1 MIQLSPNLVRLGAQ
15 ASSKQEAIR
24 QVAELLSQAGH
35 TDPAYFQGM
44 LAREE
49 QANTYLGSG
58 IAIPHGTPE
67 TRHLIQRTG
76 VAVLQ
81 VPGGVDWGGD
91 TVRLVVGI
99 AAASDEHL
107 DILRQLTRVL
117 NDPALVERLS
127 TTGDPAEVV
136 AALGGKAAPAALG
149 GAAAPAAL
157 GGAAAPAT
165 PAPTPSD
172 DLPYTA
178 QVTLPNPQGMHARPA
193 SRLAGLVRAQGG
205 RLRLAREN
213 EAQSADAT
221 RLMEVLG
228 LGLKQGTVLTLSSD
242 SEALLQAARDAI
254 RAGLG
259 DDLSAAAAPAA
270 PQARR
275 EPTWVPAQVSATLE
289 GVPAADG
296 LVTGVTRQYRP
307 QALEVRDEGGDDPAG
322 QAAAL
327 DRALAAARAALDVTI
342 ADVQGRLGADKAAI
356 FRAHQE
362 LLDDSG
368 VLEDVAGLLLAGH
381 GAAWAYRQVTDERIA
396 ALQKLDD
403 PVLAGRAADLGDV
416 QRRVLRALLGL
427 GEEQPLD
434 RGEPFILLA
443 PDLTPSDT
451 ARLSLDTLLGFAT
464 EVGGPT
470 SHTAI
475 MARGL
480 GVPAVVA
487 AGAGLRDIPDGTPAI
502 LDGSSGRLY
511 LRPSE
516 ADLHAAAEQR
526 RRLEAGKQAA
536 FAGRM
541 QPGQTRD
548 GTRVEVAANINRAA
562 DAGPA
567 LEHGAEGV
575 GLMRTEF
582 LYLESD
588 HAPTEDEQERE
599 YRAMAEVLAGRP
611 LIIRTLDIGGDKAV
625 PYLGL
630 EQEDNSF
637 LGIRGIRLCF
647 ERPDLFLPQLRAI
660 ARVAKDHPNVHV
672 MFPMIATLADLRRAR
687 GMLEDVCRELD
698 APRIPVGVMIEVPS
712 AALMARELAPEV
724 DFFSVGTNDLTGYTL
739 AMDRL
744 HPVLARQADALHP
757 AVLRLIA
764 VTAEAAQA
772 HGKWVGVCGGAAAE
786 PAGAL
791 VLAGLGVRELS
802 VSTPAVPAVK
812 AALRRH
818 DLTRL
823 QEVARQALAQPD
835 AAAVRALLEPL
846 TEAEA

>member
-1 MIQLSPNLVRLGAQ
+1 MIQLSPQLVRLGAQ
-15 ASSKQEAIR
+15 ASTKEDAIG
-24 QVAELLSQAGH
+24 QVAALLSGAGYA
-35 TDPAYFQGM
+35 DPDYVQGM
-44 LAREE
+44 LAREA

-58 IAIPHGTPE
+58 IAIPHGTPD
-67 TRHLIQRTG
+67 TRHLIQKTG

-81 VPGGVDWGGD
+81 VPGGVDWGGE
-91 TVRLVVGI
+91 TARLVVGI

-136 AALGGKAAPAALG
+136 AALGGGAAPAALG
-149 GAAAPAAL
+149 G
-157 GGAAAPAT
+157 GAAQTAT
-165 PAPTPSD
+165 AMNPE
-172 DLPYTA
+172 LPYTA

-193 SRLAGLVRAQGG
+193 TRLAGLVKAQGG
-205 RLRLAREN
+205 RLRLSRAGES
-213 EAQSADAT
+213 QSADAT

-228 LGLKQGTVLTLSSD
+228 LGLKQGTHLTLSSD
-242 SEALLQAARDAI
+242 SEALLQAASDAV

-259 DDLSAAAAPAA
+259 DDLSAAAAQPT
-270 PQARR
+270 QARR
-275 EPTWVPAQVSATLE
+275 EPTWVPAQVGAMLE

-307 QALEVRDEGGDDPAG
+307 QALDVRDESEADPAA

-327 DRALAAARAALDVTI
+327 DRALSDARAGLDVTI
-342 ADVQGRLGADKAAI
+342 ADVQGRFGPEKAAI

-368 VLEDVAGLLLAGH
+368 VLEDVAALLIDGH
-381 GAAWAYRQVTDERIA
+381 GAAWAYQQVTNERIA
-396 ALQKLDD
+396 SLQKLDD

-416 QRRVLRALLGL
+416 QRRVLRSLLGL

-443 PDLTPSDT
+443 PDLSPSDT

-464 EVGGPT
+464 EAGGPT

-487 AGAGLRDIPDGTPAI
+487 AGTGLSSVPDGTPAI
-502 LDGSSGRLY
+502 LDGSAGRLY
-511 LRPSE
+511 LNPSE
-516 ADLHAAAEQR
+516 ADLHAAGEQR
-526 RRLEAGKQAA
+526 RRLDAAREAA

-548 GTRVEVAANINRAA
+548 GARVEVAANINRAA
-562 DAGPA
+562 DAVSA
-567 LEHGAEGV
+567 LQSGAEGV

-588 HAPTEDEQERE
+588 HAPTEVEQERE
-599 YRAMAEVLAGRP
+599 YRAMAQALEGRP

-630 EQEDNSF
+630 EHEDNSF

-687 GMLEDVCRELD
+687 AMLDDVRREVD
-698 APRIPVGVMIEVPS
+698 APAIPVGVMIEVPS

-744 HPVLARQADALHP
+744 HPLLARQADALHP

-764 VTAEAAQA
+764 VTTEAAQA

-791 VLAGLGVRELS
+791 VLAGLGVKELS
-802 VSTPAVPAVK
+802 VSTPAVAGVK
-812 AALRRH
+812 AVLRRH
-818 DLTRL
+818 DLSQL
-823 QEVARQALAQPD
+823 QAVAREALAQPD

-846 TEAEA
+846 TLQAGEDAGA